1 MIEYPQIIS
10 LPEIY
15 IKNKIKEFLEE
26 DSPDGDKTS
35 LSIFKTNERTS
46 ATVQSEEDLVAS
58 GLDFIKYFFD
68 EKTKVEIFFKDGD
81 FVPKNSLMAKISGF
95 SVDILSKERVILNL
109 IQRLSGIATL
119 TSKFVKI
126 AQPYNVKILDTRKT
140 TPGLRLFEKYAV
152 KCGGGFNHRLDLSSG
167 ILIKDNHIS
176 AAGSISKAIKK
187 AYDACFPM
195 KIEVEV
201 DTIQQIL
208 EALESGVDG
217 FLLDNMSPDL
227 IRIAVNMIRAYP
239 GGNDIFI
246 EASGGI
252 NLDNLHKYIDTG
264 INAISSGALT
274 HSAKS
279 TNIHMEII
287 L

>member
-1 MIEYPQIIS
+1 MIEYPQIVT
-10 LPEIY
+10 LPIPY
-15 IKNKIKEFLEE
+15 IQNKIREFLQE
-26 DSPDGDKTS
+26 DAPEGDKTS
-35 LSIFKTNERTS
+35 LAIFRENEKTS
-46 ATVQSEEDLVAS
+46 AIIQSQEDMVVS
-58 GLDFIKYFFD
+58 GLNFLNYFFD
-68 EKTKVEIFFKDGD
+68 ERTKIETYFKDGD
-81 FVPKNSLMAKISGF
+81 FVPSNRQMAKISGY
-95 SVDILSKERVILNL
+95 SIEILSRERVILNL

-119 TSKFVKI
+119 TSKFVEI
-126 AQPYNVKILDTRKT
+126 ARPYNVKILDTRKT

-152 KCGGGFNHRLDLSSG
+152 RCGGGYNHRLDLSSG

-187 AYDACFPM
+187 AFESCYPM

-201 DTIQQIL
+201 DNLQQIL
-208 EALESGVDG
+208 EALETGVDG
-217 FLLDNMSPDL
+217 FLLDNMNPDT
-227 IRIAVNMIRAYP
+227 IIKAVKMIRAYP

-252 NLDNLHKYIDTG
+252 NLNNLQSYVDTG
-264 INAISSGALT
+264 INAISSGSLT

-279 TNIHMEII
+279 SNIHMEII

>member
-1 MIEYPQIIS
+1 MIEYPQIVSI
-10 LPEIY
+10 PETY
-15 IKNKIKEFLEE
+15 IRKKINEFLQE
-26 DSPDGDKTS
+26 DAPEGDKTS
-35 LSIFKTNERTS
+35 LSIFKPNERTS
-46 ATVQSEEDLVAS
+46 AIIQAQEDLIAS
-58 GLDFIKYFFD
+58 GLEFIKYFFD

-81 FVPKNSLMAKISGF
+81 LVPNNSLMAKISGF

-109 IQRLSGIATL
+109 LQRLSGIATL
-119 TSKFVKI
+119 TSKYVKI
-126 AQPYNVKILDTRKT
+126 AQPFNVKVLDTRKT

-176 AAGSISKAIKK
+176 AAGSINKAIRK

-201 DTIQQIL
+201 DNLQQIL
-208 EALESGVDG
+208 EALETGVDG
-217 FLLDNMSPDL
+217 FLLDNMSPDM
-227 IRIAVNMIRAYP
+227 IRKAVNMIRAYP

-252 NLDNLHKYIDTG
+252 NLDNLHSYVDTG
-264 INAISSGALT
+264 INAISSGSLT

>member
-1 MIEYPQIIS
+1 MIEYPQIVS
-10 LPEIY
+10 LPIHY
-15 IKNKIKEFLEE
+15 IQNKIREFLQE
-26 DSPDGDKTS
+26 DAPDGDKTS
-35 LSIFKTNERTS
+35 LAIFKANEKTS
-46 ATVQSEEDLVAS
+46 AIIQSQEDMVVS
-58 GLDFIKYFFD
+58 GLNFLNYFFD
-68 EKTKVEIFFKDGD
+68 ERTKIETYFKDGD
-81 FVPKNSLMAKISGF
+81 FVPSNRQMAKISGY
-95 SVDILSKERVILNL
+95 SIEILNRERVILNL

-119 TSKFVKI
+119 TSKFVEI
-126 AQPYNVKILDTRKT
+126 ARPYNVKILDTRKT

-152 KCGGGFNHRLDLSSG
+152 RCGGGFNHRLDLSSG

-187 AYDACFPM
+187 AFENCYPM

-201 DTIQQIL
+201 DNLQQIL
-208 EALESGVDG
+208 EALETGVDG
-217 FLLDNMSPDL
+217 FLLDNMNPDT
-227 IRIAVNMIRAYP
+227 IIKAVKMIRAYP

-252 NLDNLHKYIDTG
+252 NLNNLQSYVDTG
-264 INAISSGALT
+264 INAISSGSLT

-279 TNIHMEII
+279 SNIHMEII

>member
-1 MIEYPQIIS
+1 MIEYPQIVTI
-10 LPEIY
+10 PESY
-15 IKNKIKEFLEE
+15 IRNKIREFLDE

-35 LSIFKTNERTS
+35 LSIFRTNERTS
-46 ATVQSEEDLVAS
+46 AIIQAQQDLVAS

-68 EKTKVEIFFKDGD
+68 EKTKVETYFRDGD
-81 FVPKNSLMAKISGF
+81 FVPNNSVIAKISGF
-95 SVDILSKERVILNL
+95 SIDILSKERVILNL

-119 TSKFVKI
+119 TSEYVKI
-126 AQPYNVKILDTRKT
+126 AQPYNVKVLDTRKT

-187 AYDACFPM
+187 AYDACYPM

-201 DTIQQIL
+201 DNLQQIL
-208 EALESGVDG
+208 EALETGVDG
-217 FLLDNMSPDL
+217 FLLDNMAPET
-227 IRIAVNMIRAYP
+227 IKRAVNMIRSYP

-252 NLDNLHKYIDTG
+252 YLENLGSYVSTG